1 MNGME
6 DVKRICWKIH
16 KHSPAGCRKAWQLLK
31 ALNNCDKRL
40 PVQFRDGEKLIPIRE
55 CLQFSN
61 KAGAE
66 RSVVVILDK
75 QVQLENGDNAEV
87 VLD

>member
-1 MNGME
+1 MNGIE
-6 DVKRICWKIH
+6 DVKRICWKIR
-16 KHSPAGCRKAWQLLK
+16 KNSPAGCRKAWQLLQ

-61 KAGAE
+61 KAGAK

-75 QVQLENGDNAEV
+75 SVDLGDWNSAEV